1 MNQSIIELTQKA
13 RREPFNKLREAGT
26 DLLVVLC
33 DLIPLVPLG
42 SITSAAHKGIVSI
55 QDFLF
60 IKKMGGFLEIVE
72 SSDITD
78 EQIKNFKAEI
88 NKIPNF
94 EQKINEYLLNL
105 ISNAESEEKAKII
118 GYIYVATVLKDID
131 SDMMLRLCSIVNRT
145 YINDLNSLPHY
156 VRENNEGSIA
166 ANNFIALGLIDS
178 YVGGFWKDEPSYEL
192 NEIGLALYSILYKNS
207 WFT

>member
-13 RREPFNKLREAGT
+13 KRESFNKLREVGT

-33 DLIPLVPLG
+33 DLIPLIPLG

-60 IKKMGGFLEIVE
+60 IKKMGGFLETVE

-78 EQIKNFKAEI
+78 EQINNFKAEI
-88 NKIPNF
+88 NKTPNF

-105 ISNAESEEKAKII
+105 INNAESEEKAKIM

-131 SDMMLRLCSIVNRT
+131 SDMMLRLCSVVNRA

-156 VRENNEGSIA
+156 VREKNEGSIA

-178 YVGGFWKDEPSYEL
+178 YVGGFWKDEPSYKL

>member
-1 MNQSIIELTQKA
+1 MNQSIIELTKKA
-13 RREPFNKLREAGT
+13 KREPFTKLRKVGA
-26 DLLVVLC
+26 DSLVVIG
-33 DLIPLVPLG
+33 DLIPLIPLG
-42 SITSAAHKGIVSI
+42 SITSVVHKGIASI
-55 QDFLF
+55 QDYLF
-60 IKKMGGFLEIVE
+60 CKKMGNFLETLE

-78 EQIKNFKAEI
+78 EQINNFKAEI

-105 ISNAESEEKAKII
+105 ISNAESEEKAKIM

-131 SDMMLRLCSIVNRT
+131 SDMMLRLCSIVNRA
-145 YINDLNSLPHY
+145 YLSDLYSLPKY
-156 VRENNEGSIA
+156 VEKTEEGSIA

-192 NEIGLALYSILYKNS
+192 NEIGIALHSILYKNA
-207 WFT
+207 WFR